1 MRSIELSAP
10 WQEEDEDVEVEDM
23 DTGKSNSRTEDLTES
38 SSDEATGKKMAR
50 RRIGGSSTSSGSI
63 GGTTTTGRRRKT
75 GISARERNLR
85 RLESNERERMRMHS
99 LNDAFEQLREV
110 IPHIKMERKLSKIET
125 LTLAKNYIMALT
137 NVICE
142 MRGEEKHYT
151 FQDAP
156 DDKDQVES
164 ETTISEPNSE
174 QNNNSVFQQNL
185 ELSQDNPYM
194 NTR

>member
-1 MRSIELSAP
+1 MRSLEMTAP
-10 WQEEDEDVEVEDM
+10 WHEEEEDVEVEEMELRKHNNDGR
-23 DTGKSNSRTEDLTES
+23 DDLTES
-38 SSDEATGKKMAR
+38 SSDEAIGRKR
-50 RRIGGSSTSSGSI
+50 RKHGGSASSGSASS
-63 GGTTTTGRRRKT
+63 GTTIRRRKT
-75 GISARERNLR
+75 CISARERNLR

-151 FQDAP
+151 FVQD
-156 DDKDQVES
+156 VES
-164 ETTISEPNSE
+164 DSNAEIDTHTTEDTTTRE
-174 QNNNSVFQQNL
+174 QNNNSMYQQNL
-185 ELSQDNPYM
+185 ESHPENM
-194 NTR
+194 MVNSR